1 MKKRSAIFILVIMF
15 IIGFIVLP
23 AAALPTG
30 IFELDGDAVDTDGDP
45 GTLPDDWDSVFLGGS
60 GFPLEAVFVNDTPPA
75 DVTYFHT
82 GSTKDIYDI
91 SVWEHSA
98 TSAPDKNELM
108 NAYAAAYVD
117 EASGDLIIYFGADRY
132 QRTGNAFLGFWFLQN
147 TIGLN
152 PDGTFSGSH
161 AVGDILVLADFTNG
175 GAVNYIN
182 AYKWVGTGGS
192 VPKSGGTLDLVATGT
207 DCLGATPNPN
217 ICATV
222 NNACQL
228 APWPFTPKDT
238 TFCPTTG
245 EFPTGSFVEG
255 GINVSVLF
263 PDVCISTFI
272 AESRSSSEIN
282 AMLKDFAMGP
292 FELYNAKIE
301 ISPPTSTNAV
311 DTNHN
316 LTAHVEKMDSTTGYV
331 YAPVS
336 GAVVTFAIDSG
347 PGSFV
352 GGIDTC
358 TTDGT
363 GSCTVQITS
372 DTAGTTVVSATTT
385 VQACGVDVPVTTDGQ
400 GENSPPAEKDWVD
413 AKITI
418 DPDTDTNA
426 IDEQHLL
433 TACVYTTEDYSTWTP
448 VSGQTIDFAIDSG
461 PGSFVSGT
469 DSCVT
474 DVEGCCSVSITS
486 PTAGTTVVSATAT
499 DIPADG
505 GTITVS
511 TDGTGY
517 NDSPAEKDWVDG
529 SIKWYKND
537 DTGLPLGGAIFEV
550 CRICNYNS
558 DTGQCDSIEPV
569 CQLVTDNVSP
579 DDDPLDGVFK
589 LIDLVLG
596 DYEIREHQAPPGWEG
611 DLVTKVTV
619 SLTLDNPDAEIA
631 EAWVNR
637 QPNEGC
643 TPGYWKN
650 HTACWHRC
658 WENGNGDPWEDLVGD
673 VFDVPAQIS
682 ILADDTLMDAL
693 NYGGGP
699 EIIDAAKIL
708 LRHAVA
714 ALLNACDPDIDYSI
728 SDPGDVISAVNTA
741 LEDGVAQQD
750 RGVMLDLKDEL
761 DMYNNYGCP
770 IDAHC
775 DVIIDEVMILDLFS
789 G

>member
-413 AKITI
+413 
-418 DPDTDTNA
+418 
-426 IDEQHLL
+426 
-433 TACVYTTEDYSTWTP
+433 
-448 VSGQTIDFAIDSG
+448 
-461 PGSFVSGT
+461 
-469 DSCVT
+469 
-474 DVEGCCSVSITS
+474 
-486 PTAGTTVVSATAT
+486 
-499 DIPADG
+499 
-505 GTITVS
+505 
-511 TDGTGY
+511 
-517 NDSPAEKDWVDG
+517 G

-693 NYGGGP
+693 NYDGGP